1 MRIVVLGDFHIH
13 PKEHRLTEEAIEH
26 INSCKPDLVVPLGD
40 FGCHSTI
47 GGVEGLEQGYQ
58 FLSELKSQIR
68 PILGNHD
75 LQRETGPGKQ
85 LKGTVAR
92 KLVEL
97 YQVDAENGVLEYD
110 HFRLFFV
117 GTDPQPQDSCYQ
129 IQECYVTDE
138 HFAWIEAK
146 LKERPEVPCIFFTH
160 APPVGAALR
169 TVPLVHVRATNAYL
183 DQNHNFYRWPQLIQ
197 DYPSIKMWFSAH
209 YHLGHDFEDSSTY
222 RNSVTFF
229 HTGVHSSYTRDGK
242 RHSRVIDID
251 DGAIRVSTLDHE
263 TGDVRTQPDWSSNF
277 KNWSR
282 DDSRSGRN
290 SVEQVRGEI
299 SCGIGQR
306 DTIVT
311 ELVPMNENCL
321 LAVTSDGFMW
331 EVDYKLEAVFG
342 THHIGD
348 PIYSVVSAEDGLWKA
363 WGKYLK
369 KSDPHD
375 LYRFVRELSELSD
388 TEIGEVVLLPEEITA
403 LAQRHGGG
411 VWAACGRNLFEI
423 IGSTYSLVQV
433 FTEAIIQIISE
444 DGNLYLLNERGH
456 LMKSEGT
463 IYETGVKAWDRYQGE
478 EIVIQEENSWI
489 LTDGKVR
496 SIEWQTPDGDSHDLK
511 PMQAVCLGE
520 ERFLLLSAGR
530 VFAWSRGTG
539 WIAQKPGRLAT
550 AISRVIGLSSLHFA
564 VALEATEEDPRSQ
577 VQIWEISFQ

>member
-58 FLSELKSQIR
+58 FLRELKSQIR

-85 LKGTVAR
+85 LKGTMAR

-129 IQECYVTDE
+129 IQECYVAEE

-222 RNSVTFF
+222 RNGVTFF

-251 DGAIRVSTLDHE
+251 DGVIRVSTLDHE
-263 TGDVRTQPDWSSNF
+263 IGDVRTQPDWSSNF
-277 KNWSR
+277 KNWST
-282 DDSRSGRN
+282 DDRRSGRN
-290 SVEQVRGEI
+290 SVEQVRGEL
-299 SCGIGQR
+299 SCGIGHR

-331 EVDYKLEAVFG
+331 EVDYKLEAVLG
-342 THHIGD
+342 THHIGG
-348 PIYSVVSAEDGLWKA
+348 PIHSVVSAEDGLWRA
-363 WGKYLK
+363 WGQYLK

-375 LYRFVRELSELSD
+375 LYRFVRELLELSD
-388 TEIGEVVLLPEEITA
+388 TEIGEVVLLPAEITA
-403 LAQRHGGG
+403 LAQRQGGG

-463 IYETGVKAWDRYQGE
+463 INETGVKAWDRYQGE
-478 EIVIQEENSWI
+478 EIVIQEENGWV
-489 LTDGKVR
+489 LADGKVR
-496 SIEWQTPDGDSHDLK
+496 SIEWQIFDGDSHDLK
-511 PMQAVCLGE
+511 SMQAVCLGE

-564 VALEATEEDPRSQ
+564 VALEATNEDPRSL
-577 VQIWEISFQ
+577 VQFWEISFQ